1 VRRIA
6 DRGHGGQV
14 ATRLPAPLRDSVLER
29 LGFSTPPAADLAGLR
44 AVYARW
50 CQRVPFDNLRKMI
63 ALRAP
68 DVRPMP
74 GLPASD
80 FFDAWLAAGCG
91 GTCWP
96 TSNAL
101 WSLLADLGF
110 DARRVAGSMR
120 DIGVVGHG
128 TVIVTLDG
136 REWLVD
142 SSLLTLEPIPV
153 DRTPAV
159 VGDPLVPVEVE
170 RDGQDLVVWFDA
182 LPSADPVPCRLLVDP
197 ADTSLYEAR
206 YEWSRG
212 VSPFNQRVYARRHL
226 PGRATVLMGHTLFTR
241 TANTRSAKE
250 LEPAAICDALVEHFG
265 ISEALIARWGDCGAL
280 ADSTQPA
287 TGPPPPQSPRRPPSR
302 RHAH

>member
-1 VRRIA
+1 MRRIA

-101 WSLLADLGF
+101 WALLVDLGF
-110 DARRVAGSMR
+110 EARRAAGSMR
-120 DIGVVGHG
+120 DIGLVSHG
-128 TVIVTLDG
+128 TVIVTIDG
-136 REWLVD
+136 TDWLVD
-142 SSLLTLEPIPV
+142 SSILTLEPGDVIATG
-153 DRTPAV
+153 TPDGVGMGRGQFLQPDDLVEAKIEKIGTLVNAV
-159 VGDPLVPVEVE
+159 VDEP
-170 RDGQDLVVWFDA
+170 
-182 LPSADPVPCRLLVDP
+182 
-197 ADTSLYEAR
+197 
-206 YEWSRG
+206 
-212 VSPFNQRVYARRHL
+212 
-226 PGRATVLMGHTLFTR
+226 
-241 TANTRSAKE
+241 TA
-250 LEPAAICDALVEHFG
+250 
-265 ISEALIARWGDCGAL
+265 
-280 ADSTQPA
+280 
-287 TGPPPPQSPRRPPSR
+287 
-302 RHAH
+302 